1 MVCVVFGLLILLLY
15 LYLCLCLL
23 LFFCVSGSSSDYGVQ
38 KALKETT
45 VAMLEAHGV
54 TPAEEKEYSK
64 VGRSVGRLVG
74 WSVGSV
80 TAAVSL

>member
-1 MVCVVFGLLILLLY
+1 M
-15 LYLCLCLL
+15 L
-23 LFFCVSGSSSDYGVQ
+23 LFFIFLPGSSSDYGVQ

-64 VGRSVGRLVG
+64 VG

-80 TAAVSL
+80 TAGVSL